1 MKVETYAAI
10 DIGSNAI
17 RMLVANVLTPKEGPT
32 QFHKNA
38 LVRVPIRLG
47 QDAFGTGEISKKNY
61 KRLRRAMKA
70 FKHIMKI
77 HKVHHFSACATA
89 ALREATNGKQV
100 QESIQK
106 ETGIFIDIIDG
117 KKEASLISHTRIFD
131 QITTQKTVLYVDVGG
146 GSTEYSILRN
156 GTCIASKS
164 FKIGTVRLLNKTVA
178 KTIWSE
184 IQKWIES
191 QKLEYSKIT
200 VLGSGGNINKLFK
213 IAGVKEGK
221 PLSYVALSALYTKIA
236 CYTYEER
243 MLHFQLNPDR
253 ADVILPA
260 ATIYLKTLLWA
271 GASKIYVPKIGL
283 SDGMIKEMYYNM
295 HER

>member
-117 KKEASLISHTRIFD
+117 KKEASLISHTRFLI
-131 QITTQKTVLYVDVGG
+131 
-146 GSTEYSILRN
+146 
-156 GTCIASKS
+156 KS
-164 FKIGTVRLLNKTVA
+164 PPKK
-178 KTIWSE
+178 
-184 IQKWIES
+184 Q
-191 QKLEYSKIT
+191 
-200 VLGSGGNINKLFK
+200 
-213 IAGVKEGK
+213 
-221 PLSYVALSALYTKIA
+221 
-236 CYTYEER
+236 CYTW
-243 MLHFQLNPDR
+243 MLVGEAR
-253 ADVILPA
+253 SIV
-260 ATIYLKTLLWA
+260 
-271 GASKIYVPKIGL
+271 S
-283 SDGMIKEMYYNM
+283 SGMEPV
-295 HER
+295 